1 MRGIFSRLHA
11 LFLKAFGRLPRRV
24 RRALIHL
31 GAPSFSVGAMC
42 VVERDDGAVLL
53 VRQSYRDGWGAPG
66 GLLRR
71 REDPADGARREAEE
85 EVGIVVELQGEPL
98 VIIDARVR
106 RIDVVFRCRIRP
118 PVPDV
123 VRPASVEISEVRWF
137 RPDALPPMQKE
148 TADALRRVL

>member
-1 MRGIFSRLHA
+1 MDNRLYGV
-11 LFLKAFGRLPRRV
+11 FLQAFGRLPRRV

-42 VVERDDGAVLL
+42 VIERDDGDLLL
-53 VRQSYRDGWGAPG
+53 VRQSYRDGWGVPG

-71 REDPADGARREAEE
+71 REEPADGARREAEE
-85 EVGIVVELQGEPL
+85 EVGVVVELQGEP
-98 VIIDARVR
+98 VVVIDARVR

-123 VRPASVEISEVRWF
+123 VAPASVEIAEVRWF
-137 RPDALPPMQKE
+137 PRDALPRMQRE
-148 TADALRRVL
+148 TAEALRRVL